1 MRVKEI
7 IFEIVLR
14 LLVKIP
20 NILELLLIIESFCMM
35 KL

>member
-7 IFEIVLR
+7 IFEILLR
-14 LLVKIP
+14 LLEKIS
-20 NILELLLIIESFCMM
+20 NILELLLIIQSFCMM